1 MYGLVFTPPPLPYKR
16 GLPQTPNPNYTV
28 LFYNARGHTAAGS
41 NCMML
46 YDIFLDS
53 TFLICFN
60 LVFIRFNRLFFRHK
74 EVLYRGLSVQNLQ
87 V

>member
-16 GLPQTPNPNYTV
+16 GLPQTPNPTYTV
-28 LFYNARGHTAAGS
+28 QFYNARGHTAAVS

-53 TFLICFN
+53 TCFTCFN
-60 LVFIRFNRLFFRHK
+60 LDFIRFFRHK